1 MTAVPS
7 NTTSDTAP
15 GRRTGVHGRGR
26 ELLLAA
32 AGELF
37 GERGYAG
44 TSTRDIAERA
54 GVTEPM
60 LFRHFGTKANLFQQ
74 SAVTPFVEFMLA
86 YVADYR
92 AREQGRL
99 STEDAGR
106 RLYEGLFAA
115 LREQREP
122 LMALLSAGRFAPVA
136 DEVSAQV
143 QEAFAQVISLFEE
156 VVVTGS
162 AEHGFTD
169 PDLPAT
175 VRVMFGMVLS
185 AALHD
190 DWMALGGGPG
200 AADPDD
206 RGAGRAAEDRERI
219 VAAMTRMAV
228 RGLGAR

>member
-1 MTAVPS
+1 MSASASAKP
-7 NTTSDTAP
+7 DTVSGERSGEPP
-15 GRRTGVHGRGR
+15 GRARTSVHGRGR

-32 AGELF
+32 ASELF

-60 LFRHFGTKANLFQQ
+60 LFRHFGTKAKLFQEA
-74 SAVTPFVEFMLA
+74 AVTPFVQFMDR
-86 YVADYR
+86 YIADYR
-92 AREQGRL
+92 AREHGRL
-99 STEDAGR
+99 SAEEEGR
-106 RLYEGLFAA
+106 RLYEGLFTA

-136 DEVSAQV
+136 DEVSEQV
-143 QEAFAQVISLFEE
+143 RGAFAQVIEMFEE
-156 VVVTGS
+156 VVATES
-162 AEHGFTD
+162 QERGFTD

-200 AADPDD
+200 DHD
-206 RGAGRAAEDRERI
+206 RMLD
-219 VAAMTRMAV
+219 AMTRMSV
-228 RGLGAR
+228 RGLGAAPIS

>member
-1 MTAVPS
+1 MSRPAS
-7 NTTSDTAP
+7 ANAP
-15 GRRTGVHGRGR
+15 GRRGGVHGRGR

-60 LFRHFGTKANLFQQ
+60 LFRHFGTKANLFQEA
-74 SAVTPFVEFMLA
+74 AVAPFVEFMRS

-92 AREQGRL
+92 AREHGRL
-99 STEDAGR
+99 SAEEEGR
-106 RLYEGLFAA
+106 RLYAGLFAA

-143 QEAFAQVISLFEE
+143 REAFAQVIALFEE
-156 VVVTGS
+156 VVATES
-162 AEHGFTD
+162 AERGFTD

-190 DWMALGGGPG
+190 DWMGMGTG
-200 AADPDD
+200 PDD
-206 RGAGRAAEDRERI
+206 RDRML
-219 VAAMTRMAV
+219 AAMTRMAV
-228 RGLGAR
+228 RGLGAG

>member
-1 MTAVPS
+1 MSPSASAKPTADH
-7 NTTSDTAP
+7 NADHNAAP
-15 GRRTGVHGRGR
+15 PGQPRASVHGRGR

-32 AGELF
+32 ASELF

-60 LFRHFGTKANLFQQ
+60 LFRHFGNKANLFQEA
-74 SAVTPFVEFMLA
+74 AVTPFVEFMDR
-86 YVADYR
+86 YIADYR
-92 AREQGRL
+92 AREHGRL
-99 STEDAGR
+99 TAEQEGR

-136 DEVSAQV
+136 DEVSEQMRG
-143 QEAFAQVISLFEE
+143 AFAQVITLFEE
-156 VVVTGS
+156 VVETES
-162 AEHGFTD
+162 HARGFTD

-200 AADPDD
+200 DHSAHD
-206 RGAGRAAEDRERI
+206 RMLD
-219 VAAMTRMAV
+219 AMTRMAV
-228 RGLGAR
+228 RGLGAG

>member
-1 MTAVPS
+1 
-7 NTTSDTAP
+7 
-15 GRRTGVHGRGR
+15 
-26 ELLLAA
+26 LLLEA
-32 AGELF
+32 AGVLF

-60 LFRHFGTKANLFQQ
+60 LFRHFGSKANLFQEA
-74 SAVTPFVEFMLA
+74 AVTPFVQFMER

-92 AREQGRL
+92 AREHGRL
-99 STEDAGR
+99 SAEQEGR

-136 DEVSAQV
+136 DEVAGQV
-143 QEAFAQVISLFEE
+143 RGAFAQLIQMFEE
-156 VVVTGS
+156 VVATES
-162 AEHGFTD
+162 RERGFTE

-175 VRVMFGMVLS
+175 VRVMFGMVLA

-190 DWMALGGGPG
+190 DWLTLGG
-200 AADPDD
+200 PDD
-206 RGAGRAAEDRERI
+206 HDRLL
-219 VAAMTRMAV
+219 AAMTRMAV
-228 RGLGAR
+228 RGLGAGPVA